1 MTEEELVRGLKKGD
15 RISFDLLYEKYKNMA
30 LRTAYLITGNRSDSE
45 DVVQD
50 TFVKIWMHCRE
61 LKNEG
66 GFKAWM
72 MQILVRTAY
81 KSGKKKSRELADEE
95 ILKKADQSQGA
106 SFAEQMIVR
115 EEAQAIAEA
124 VRELPVR
131 QRTVVALYYYQV
143 SGGVFAT
150 GRAVSLTS
158 HHDHRDDIREY
169 RELSEVE
176 RQLGYTVDAVEEF
189 ANGYRFDHMELDD
202 VKGKDGEGN
211 EVYAFKSLDIVYQK
225 SGENRVNLVI
235 EKPVEAPVKN
245 EAPDAVRVC
254 GDITVY
260 YDTVT
265 NKQVPPDYV
274 LTEEDKAREA
284 EGDFYISVG
293 TQEVEIHQNQTVT
306 WDKEGVRY
314 LLLGFDLNLSAGDM
328 LDMAEEIIG
337 NK

>member
-1 MTEEELVRGLKKGD
+1 MKKKDSWEEKIKDALTLECDGMTASRALKD
-15 RISFDLLYEKYKNMA
+15 RIDEKIVESEKEAGNMRQLSMKKLVIAVAAGCLL
-30 LRTAYLITGNRSDSE
+30 
-45 DVVQD
+45 
-50 TFVKIWMHCRE
+50 
-61 LKNEG
+61 
-66 GFKAWM
+66 
-72 MQILVRTAY
+72 
-81 KSGKKKSRELADEE
+81 
-95 ILKKADQSQGA
+95 
-106 SFAEQMIVR
+106 
-115 EEAQAIAEA
+115 
-124 VRELPVR
+124 
-131 QRTVVALYYYQV
+131 V

-169 RELSEVE
+169 GELSEVE

-211 EVYAFKSLDIVYQK
+211 EVYAFKSLDIVYKK

-235 EKPVEAPVKN
+235 EKPVEASVKN
-245 EAPDAVRVC
+245 ESPDAVRVC

-306 WDKEGVRY
+306 WDKEGVHY
-314 LLLGFDLNLSAGDM
+314 LLLGFDLNLSAEDM
-328 LDMAEEIIG
+328 LDMAEEIIE

>member
-81 KSGKKKSRELADEE
+81 KSGKKKSRELPDEE

-106 SFAEQMIVR
+106 SFAERMIVR

-131 QRTVVALYYYQV
+131 QRTVVALYYYQECSV
-143 SGGVFAT
+143 SEIAGM
-150 GRAVSLTS
+150 
-158 HHDHRDDIREY
+158 
-169 RELSEVE
+169 
-176 RQLGYTVDAVEEF
+176 LGIMEGTVKSRLHTA
-189 ANGYRFDHMELDD
+189 RRILR
-202 VKGKDGEGN
+202 GK
-211 EVYAFKSLDIVYQK
+211 L
-225 SGENRVNLVI
+225 
-235 EKPVEAPVKN
+235 EKN
-245 EAPDAVRVC
+245 
-254 GDITVY
+254 
-260 YDTVT
+260 
-265 NKQVPPDYV
+265 
-274 LTEEDKAREA
+274 
-284 EGDFYISVG
+284 
-293 TQEVEIHQNQTVT
+293 
-306 WDKEGVRY
+306 
-314 LLLGFDLNLSAGDM
+314 AG
-328 LDMAEEIIG
+328 LQRS
-337 NK
+337 